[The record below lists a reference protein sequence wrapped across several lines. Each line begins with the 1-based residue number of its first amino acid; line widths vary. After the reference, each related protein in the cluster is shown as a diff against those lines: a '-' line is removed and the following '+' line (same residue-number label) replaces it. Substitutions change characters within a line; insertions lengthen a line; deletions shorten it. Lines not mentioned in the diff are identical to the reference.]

1 MRKNPLWF
9 LRMEDEVGGQNKT
22 TMNQPISATRTD
34 PRAETPIEQASN
46 KNSKCLRILILE
58 DVATDAELI
67 ERELHKANLSL
78 STRCVQTRED
88 FLKALQDFVPD
99 AILSDFSMPQ
109 FNAMEA
115 LHLLHEQPR
124 DIPFILVTGSQSE
137 EVAVDCMKLGADDY
151 ILKATLKRLPS
162 ALVNA
167 VKKHENEREKFHALM
182 ALQRSEEHFR
192 SLIENALDIILV
204 IKPDGSL
211 HYVSPSIRILG
222 YKSEELA
229 GKNFLSFVYAD
240 DEREV
245 SEVLNN
251 ALNHP
256 GQSATFE
263 FLFRHNS
270 GSFRVL
276 EAIGKQIQI
285 DGKNTG
291 IVLNARDVT
300 ERKQAEVAIEKLAS
314 FPRLNPNPIFEM
326 SANGRLTYFNRAAE
340 EMARSIGKEKP
351 SEILPDEINS
361 IVQECLLTGKKN
373 LRRETKV
380 DGRILTW
387 SFFPIIANQV
397 VHCYATDITERLN
410 LEAQLRQSQKMDSV
424 GQLAAG
430 VAHDFNNILTIIQ
443 GYTGLILERKDIDP
457 ELADPLKQV
466 AVAAERAA
474 NLTRQLLMFSRKQV
488 MQTQELDLNEV
499 ISNVTKFL
507 RRILGEDIT
516 LHFDYSPN
524 LPAIS
529 ADSGMIEQI
538 IMNLAVNTRDA
549 LPRGGQLSIGTSAIE
564 ITEAHVQANPEAR
577 LGNFVCLRFS
587 DNGAGIPPEIL
598 PKIFE
603 PFFTTK
609 EVGKGTGLGLA
620 TVYGI
625 VKQHQGW
632 IEVLSKLGEG
642 TTFRVYLPSV
652 KGTAQPA
659 GKSKPEKIEGG
670 EERIL
675 VVEDEPELRALVC
688 EILKDHGYEV
698 IEAANGPEA
707 IPVWQEQEG
716 KIDLLLT
723 DMVMPGN
730 MTGRELA
737 EKLKTQKP
745 GLKVIYT
752 SGYSADTIGKDFFF
766 KRGLNFL
773 QKPYHPLT
781 LVKLVRDCLDS

>member
-1 MRKNPLWF
+1 MDQPTSVSEQDKISS
-9 LRMEDEVGGQNKT
+9 EKSAG
-22 TMNQPISATRTD
+22 TMSGDSPKRLS
-34 PRAETPIEQASN
+34 
-46 KNSKCLRILILE
+46 ILLLE
-58 DVATDAELI
+58 DVETDAELI
-67 ERELHKANLSL
+67 QRELCKADISL

-88 FLKALQDFVPD
+88 FIKALQDFVPD

-115 LHLLHEQPR
+115 LQLLREQPR

-162 ALVNA
+162 ALLNA
-167 VKKHENEREKFHALM
+167 VQKHKNERERFRALL
-182 ALQRSEEHFR
+182 ALQRSEEQFR

-204 IKPDGSL
+204 LKPDGTL

-222 YKSEELA
+222 YKPEELA
-229 GKNFLSFVYAD
+229 GKNLLSFVYAD

-245 SEVLNN
+245 SEVLNSV
-251 ALNHP
+251 LHHP
-256 GQSATFE
+256 GQAKTFE
-263 FLFRHNS
+263 FLIRHS
-270 GSFRVL
+270 TGSLRVL

-285 DGKNTG
+285 DGKNPG

-300 ERKQAEVAIEKLAS
+300 DRKQTEVAIEKLAA

-326 SANGRLTYFNRAAE
+326 AANGRLTYFNKAAE
-340 EMARSIGKEKP
+340 EMAKLIGKEKP

-361 IVQECLLTGKKN
+361 IVQECLLTGKNN
-373 LRRETKV
+373 LCRETKV
-380 DGRILTW
+380 DGRILSW
-387 SFFPIIANQV
+387 SFFPIIASQV

-410 LEAQLRQSQKMDSV
+410 LEAQLRQSQKMESV

-430 VAHDFNNILTIIQ
+430 VAHDFNNLLTIIQ
-443 GYTGLILERKDIDP
+443 GYTSLVLERKNLEPDI
-457 ELADPLKQV
+457 ADPLKQV
-466 AVAAERAA
+466 AVASERAA

-488 MQTQELDLNEV
+488 MQPQELDLNEV
-499 ISNVTKFL
+499 IDNVTQFL
-507 RRILGEDIT
+507 RRILGADIV
-516 LHFDYSPN
+516 LHFNYSPD
-524 LPAIS
+524 LPAIY

-549 LPRGGQLSIGTSAIE
+549 LPRGGQLSVGTCAVQIN
-564 ITEAHVQANPEAR
+564 EAHVQANAEAR
-577 LGNFVCLRFS
+577 IGNFVCLRFS
-587 DNGAGIPPEIL
+587 DNGSGISPEVL
-598 PKIFE
+598 PRIFE

-632 IEVLSKLGEG
+632 IEVFTKENEG
-642 TTFRVYLPSV
+642 TTFRVYLPVVDRPAQSIGQS
-652 KGTAQPA
+652 GT
-659 GKSKPEKIEGG
+659 EKIAGG
-670 EERIL
+670 NERIL
-675 VVEDEPELRALVC
+675 VVEDEPELRALVS
-688 EILKDHGYEV
+688 EILKDYGYKV
-698 IEAANGPEA
+698 FEAANGPEA
-707 IPVWQEQEG
+707 IPIWQECAGE
-716 KIDLLLT
+716 IDLLLT

-730 MTGRELA
+730 ITGRELA
-737 EKLKTQKP
+737 EKLKAQKP

-752 SGYSADTIGKDFFF
+752 SGYSVETIGKDFSF

-781 LVKLVRDCLDS
+781 LAKLVRDCLDS